1 MPGGTAD
8 WDAKAYDRLAAPQE
22 EWSRDVLARL
32 PLRGDETVLDAGCG
46 SGRVTRLLLE
56 RLPRGR
62 VIGVDGSGSMVEE
75 ARRSLAAYG
84 DRVALVHSDLLAL
97 EIDEPVDAVF
107 SNAVFHW
114 IFDHDELFR
123 RLRATLKPGGLLAA
137 QCGGEGNV
145 ANWVAAVKRAAER
158 EPFAPHLAGRA
169 EPWHYATTE
178 ETEARLRRA
187 GFADVRCWLE
197 ERVVEPEDPRH
208 YVAVVGLAAHHEM
221 LPPEL
226 REPFTD
232 AVDAELPRPLVLRY
246 VRLNIEARAVAG
258 RAGP

>member
-22 EWSRDVLARL
+22 EWSREVLARL

-46 SGRVTRLLLE
+46 SGRVTKLLAE

-62 VIGVDGSGSMVEE
+62 VIAVDGSESMVAT
-75 ARRSLAAYG
+75 ARDALAPFG
-84 DRVALVHSDLLAL
+84 ERVEVLHSDLLDL
-97 EIDEPVDAVF
+97 ELETEVDAVF

-114 IFDHDELFR
+114 IFDHEELFR
-123 RLRATLKPGGLLAA
+123 RLRAVLRPGGVLAA

-158 EPFAPHLAGRA
+158 EPFAEHLADRA
-169 EPWHYATTE
+169 EPWHYATAE
-178 ETEARLRRA
+178 ETEARLERA

-221 LPPEL
+221 LPTEL

-246 VRLNIEARAVAG
+246 VRLNIEARAG
-258 RAGP
+258 S

>member
-1 MPGGTAD
+1 MAPGTAD

-22 EWSRDVLARL
+22 EWSREVLARL
-32 PLRGDETVLDAGCG
+32 PLKGDETVLDAGCG
-46 SGRVTRLLLE
+46 SGRVTRLLLD
-56 RLPRGR
+56 RLPEGK
-62 VIGVDGSGSMVEE
+62 VIGVDGSESMVEE
-75 ARRSLAAYG
+75 AKRSLAEYG
-84 DRVALVHSDLLAL
+84 DRVELIHSDLLEL
-97 EIDEPVDAVF
+97 ERDEPVDAVF

-114 IFDHDELFR
+114 IFDHDRLFR
-123 RLRATLKPGGLLAA
+123 RLRSALKTGGLLAA

-158 EPFAPHLAGRA
+158 EPFARYLADRA
-169 EPWHYATTE
+169 EPWHYATAE
-178 ETEARLRRA
+178 ETEARLVRA

-246 VRLNIEARAVAG
+246 VRLNIEARV
-258 RAGP
+258 

>member
-1 MPGGTAD
+1 MAPGTAD

-22 EWSRDVLARL
+22 EWSREVLARL
-32 PLRGDETVLDAGCG
+32 PLKGDETVLDAGCG
-46 SGRVTRLLLE
+46 SGRVTRLLLD
-56 RLPRGR
+56 RLPEGK
-62 VIGVDGSGSMVEE
+62 VIGVDGSESMVEE
-75 ARRSLAAYG
+75 ARRSLADYG
-84 DRVALVHSDLLAL
+84 ERVELIHSDLLAL
-97 EIDEPVDAVF
+97 ELDEPVDAVF

-123 RLRATLKPGGLLAA
+123 RLRSAVKAGGLLAA

-158 EPFAPHLAGRA
+158 EPFARHLADRA
-169 EPWHYATTE
+169 EPWHYATAE
-178 ETEARLRRA
+178 ETEARLVRA

-246 VRLNIEARAVAG
+246 VRLNIEARV
-258 RAGP
+258 

>member
-1 MPGGTAD
+1 MPPPTAD

-46 SGRVTRLLLE
+46 SGRVTKLLVE
-56 RLPRGR
+56 RLPEGR
-62 VIGVDGSGSMVEE
+62 VIGVDGSASMVEE
-75 ARRSLAAYG
+75 ARRSLSGYG
-84 DRVALVHSDLLAL
+84 DRVALIHSDLLEL
-97 EIDEPVDAVF
+97 ELDEPVDAVF

-114 IFDHDELFR
+114 VFDHDELFR
-123 RLRATLKPGGLLAA
+123 RLRATLEPGGMLAA

-158 EPFAPHLAGRA
+158 EPFAAHLAERA
-169 EPWHYATTE
+169 DPWHYATVE
-178 ETEARLRRA
+178 ETEERLERA
-187 GFADVRCWLE
+187 GFVDARCWLE
-197 ERVVEPEDPRH
+197 DRVVEPEDPRH
-208 YVAVVGLAAHHEM
+208 YVAVVGLAAHHEL

-246 VRLNIEARAVAG
+246 VRLNIEARV
-258 RAGP
+258 PPS